1 MLIKQTR
8 RKSSPA
14 ARRSG
19 LVSPEPVIRLFRTGK
34 MFKMGT
40 SPRYSS
46 LGHLHLLLTSG
57 GGQVTAPQVAGKPE
71 GRRWW
76 QCPEMLAQELPC

>member
-1 MLIKQTR
+1 
-8 RKSSPA
+8 
-14 ARRSG
+14 
-19 LVSPEPVIRLFRTGK
+19 